1 MRRSPVLFVPGLR
14 DHVAEHWQTLAAA
27 EIDGAR
33 TVPALEQDKL
43 SCAAR
48 IEALDRA
55 IREFDAPP
63 ILVAHSAG
71 VLMVAHW
78 AQRHQRPIK
87 GALLATP
94 PDIDR
99 PLPAGYPTPE
109 DLQAGGWLPVPRNR
123 LPFPSVLSASDNDPL
138 CGRAAAMELALAWGS
153 RVVQLGEVGHLNPA
167 AGYGPWPMALEFI
180 AELDAGEA

>member
-1 MRRSPVLFVPGLR
+1 MPRSPVLFVPGLR
-14 DHVAEHWQTLAAA
+14 DHVADHWQTVAAA
-27 EIDGAR
+27 EIENAR
-33 TVPALEQDKL
+33 TVPPLEQDKL

-48 IEALDRA
+48 VEALDLA
-55 IREFDAPP
+55 IRELDAPP

-87 GALLATP
+87 GAVLATP

-109 DLQAGGWLPVPRNR
+109 ELQAGGWLPVPRAR
-123 LPFPSVLSASDNDPL
+123 LPFPSIIGASANDPL
-138 CGRAAAMELALAWGS
+138 CGPAAAMELALAWGS
-153 RVVQLGEVGHLNPA
+153 RIVQLGEVGHLNPA

-180 AELDAGEA
+180 DELHAGEA